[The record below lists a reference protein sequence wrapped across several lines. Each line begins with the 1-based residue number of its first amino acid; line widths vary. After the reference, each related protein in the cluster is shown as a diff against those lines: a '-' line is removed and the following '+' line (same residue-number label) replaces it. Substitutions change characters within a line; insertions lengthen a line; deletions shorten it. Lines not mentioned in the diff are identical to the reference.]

1 MSRSVLECFAR
12 LTQISVSNVGVE
24 FGASRIFQGITF
36 TVGQG
41 ERWAILGRN
50 GSGKTTLFRLITGSQ
65 QPTEGAITR
74 EPGIRL
80 ALLEQHRDF
89 GGARTVWEAGAGE
102 FADLLALEHSL
113 SEQANVLATVG
124 EAATPQLLARY
135 DRDLERF
142 DREGGYTFAPR
153 VDAVL
158 QGLGF
163 DAEKAR
169 TQPLEQ
175 LSGGERGRLGLARQ
189 LVSAA
194 NVLLLDEPTNHLD
207 LETTRWLEEYLRG
220 TDKTLLLISHD
231 RAFLANVADH
241 VLHLEGGSAVAYT
254 GGYEAFVVQR
264 AERRLSQERAFEKQ
278 RKVIAEE
285 EDYIRRNIAG
295 QNTKQAKGRRKR
307 LNRTVRLSGP
317 TADEGGSMG
326 LRLEVNERGG
336 DQVAIA
342 RDVTLAVEGR
352 TLIKGFTAT
361 IQRGEVVG
369 FVGPNGSGKST
380 FLRALIGEREPTSG
394 ELRIG
399 GSVRP
404 SYYRQDMAQ
413 VPIDQTLYEVINELR
428 PQWER
433 RQVQG
438 HLARFGFSGD
448 EAQRRADTL
457 SGGERA
463 RVALAMMV
471 LTRAN
476 FLLLD
481 EPTNHL
487 DIESV
492 EALEDALAE
501 YEGTILLVSHDRAML
516 EALTSRVWVL
526 HDQHVTDFP
535 GSFAEWEEQSRERE
549 HAASVAAAEHE
560 ALRRVKERKTTRRRE
575 VKGDD
580 SRIALRELRQK
591 VEDSEKE
598 VATLESRIKELT
610 AVLEDPELYTTREGT
625 ERSLLTG
632 KELDVV
638 RRKLDAAIEKWTAAT
653 ERAEQLSTT

>member
-1 MSRSVLECFAR
+1 
-12 LTQISVSNVGVE
+12 
-24 FGASRIFQGITF
+24 
-36 TVGQG
+36 
-41 ERWAILGRN
+41 
-50 GSGKTTLFRLITGSQ
+50 
-65 QPTEGAITR
+65 
-74 EPGIRL
+74 
-80 ALLEQHRDF
+80 
-89 GGARTVWEAGAGE
+89 
-102 FADLLALEHSL
+102 
-113 SEQANVLATVG
+113 
-124 EAATPQLLARY
+124 
-135 DRDLERF
+135 
-142 DREGGYTFAPR
+142 
-153 VDAVL
+153 
-158 QGLGF
+158 
-163 DAEKAR
+163 
-169 TQPLEQ
+169 
-175 LSGGERGRLGLARQ
+175 
-189 LVSAA
+189 
-194 NVLLLDEPTNHLD
+194 
-207 LETTRWLEEYLRG
+207 
-220 TDKTLLLISHD
+220 
-231 RAFLANVADH
+231 
-241 VLHLEGGSAVAYT
+241 
-254 GGYEAFVVQR
+254 
-264 AERRLSQERAFEKQ
+264 
-278 RKVIAEE
+278 
-285 EDYIRRNIAG
+285 
-295 QNTKQAKGRRKR
+295 
-307 LNRTVRLSGP
+307 
-317 TADEGGSMG
+317 
-326 LRLEVNERGG
+326 
-336 DQVAIA
+336 
-342 RDVTLAVEGR
+342 
-352 TLIKGFTAT
+352 
-361 IQRGEVVG
+361 
-369 FVGPNGSGKST
+369 
-380 FLRALIGEREPTSG
+380 LIGEREPTSG

-653 ERAEQLSTT
+653 ERAEHLSTT